1 MVVGQKVQL
10 DPAGPV
16 YRVKRINACAA
27 YLECLAQRQVKVH
40 DPETGE
46 EKSFTAQDSRV
57 VAVSPN
63 AFVYEVN

>member
-1 MVVGQKVQL
+1 M
-10 DPAGPV
+10 
-16 YRVKRINACAA
+16 KRINACAA
-27 YLECLAQRQVKVH
+27 YLECLAQRQVRVH

-46 EKSFTAQDSRV
+46 ERSFTAQDSRV